1 MNKKKSEIKK
11 ENEKSGGQIVS
22 ELLDEMFK
30 SIGWKTRRGN
40 KTGVVITTSSKPC
53 SPSKKK

>member
-22 ELLDEMFK
+22 ELIDEMFK

-40 KTGVVITTSSKPC
+40 KRGVVITTSSKPYR
-53 SPSKKK
+53 PSKKK